1 MYVCVCMYVYIVEV
15 KKVKFVLEQAMKAQN
30 ETIDIA
36 VLFFNLSARSGWVVN
51 VTPRPLYPRER
62 DTVPIV

>member
-1 MYVCVCMYVYIVEV
+1 MYVYIVEV

-36 VLFFNLSARSGWVVN
+36 VLFFNLSARSGWVV